1 MKYLIDTN
9 ILIYYFKLPDAIIGA
24 TALSHNLKLVTH
36 NVKDFIGINLAIS
49 DPF

>member
-9 ILIYYFKLPDAIIGA
+9 ILIYYFNGSLSV
-24 TALSHNLKLVTH
+24 SHNLKLVTH